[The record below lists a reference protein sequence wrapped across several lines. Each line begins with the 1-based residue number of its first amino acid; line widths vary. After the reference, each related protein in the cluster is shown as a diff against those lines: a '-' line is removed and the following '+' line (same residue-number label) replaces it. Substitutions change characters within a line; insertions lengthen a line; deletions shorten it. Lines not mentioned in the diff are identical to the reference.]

1 MNLTVAVDLLK
12 CNMVELKRLRK
23 KEVIGENVKFGG
35 RVEVINSVIGDNV
48 RIDSPLKIIN
58 SVIFP
63 DTHVRLDRDIEN
75 LIVTPQQVIDF
86 REQIQGQI

>member
-1 MNLTVAVDLLK
+1 
-12 CNMVELKRLRK
+12 
-23 KEVIGENVKFGG
+23 VKFGG

-48 RIDSPLKIIN
+48 RIDSPLKIID

-86 REQIQGQI
+86 REHI